1 MIALVRRLDGLVRLS
16 IEEKNQLAAIV
27 PPATRAVDAR
37 REFAREGDLP
47 KHASLICEGWACR
60 HKTMPDGRRQIV
72 ALLIPGD
79 LCDVNLQLIRQR
91 DHSLG
96 AITSARIAE
105 IPLATLERIRAVGP
119 NVSRA
124 LDISELAVGATAH
137 EWVLNVGQRSA
148 YERIAHLMVEM
159 YTRLSQVGLAWPD
172 GIDWPLTQADLAD
185 TVGLTP
191 VHVNRT
197 LQQLRRDG
205 VISLS
210 NKRLVIP
217 DLARLRRA
225 AMFND
230 NYLHFEREA
239 RRA

>member
-1 MIALVRRLDGLVRLS
+1 MIELVRRLDGLAPLS
-16 IEEKNQLAAIV
+16 AEEKDELAAIV
-27 PPATRAVDAR
+27 PPPSRTVDGR
-37 REFAREGDLP
+37 RDFAREGDLP
-47 KHASLICEGWACR
+47 KNASLIYEGWACR

-79 LCDVNLQLIRQR
+79 LCDLNLQLINTR
-91 DHSLG
+91 DHSLA
-96 AITSARIAE
+96 AITNVRLAE
-105 IPLATLERIRAVGP
+105 VPFSTLERIKAIGP

-124 LDISELAVGATAH
+124 LEIGELAVSATAH

-159 YTRLSQVGLAWPD
+159 VTRLSQVGLARPD

-205 VISLS
+205 VISLA
-210 NKRLVIP
+210 NRKLVIP
-217 DLARLRRA
+217 DLGRLRRA

-230 NYLHFEREA
+230 NYLHFERQA

>member
-1 MIALVRRLDGLVRLS
+1 MIELVRKLDGLVRLS
-16 IEEKNQLAAIV
+16 VREKEEIAALV
-27 PPATRAVDAR
+27 PPPSRSVDAR
-37 REFAREGDLP
+37 RDFAREGDVP

-79 LCDVNLQLIRQR
+79 LCDVNLQLIRER

-96 AITSARIAE
+96 AITNVRVAE
-105 IPLATLERIRAVGP
+105 IPFQTLERVKAVGP
-119 NVSRA
+119 NVSQA
-124 LDISELAVGATAH
+124 LEVGEMAVAATAH

-159 YTRLSQVGLAWPD
+159 VTRLTQVGLARPD

-205 VISLS
+205 LITLA

-217 DLARLRRA
+217 DLGRLRRA

-230 NYLHFEREA
+230 NYLHFERQA
-239 RRA
+239 RSA

>member
-1 MIALVRRLDGLVRLS
+1 MMALVRRLDGLVCLS
-16 IEEKNQLAAIV
+16 AEEKDRLAGLV
-27 PPATRAVDAR
+27 PPASRSVDAR
-37 REFAREGDLP
+37 RDFAREGDVP

-79 LCDVNLQLIRQR
+79 LCDVNLQLIRER

-96 AITSARIAE
+96 AITNVRVAE
-105 IPLATLERIRAVGP
+105 IPFATLESIKATGP

-124 LDISELAVGATAH
+124 LDVGELAVAATAH
-137 EWVLNVGQRSA
+137 EWVLNLGQRSA

-159 YTRLSQVGLAWPD
+159 VTRLSQVGLARPD

-217 DLARLRRA
+217 DLGRLRRA